1 MTDTM
6 QLFLEQELK
15 VLNDAKEV
23 LVYSFNKCSA
33 IGIKESYL
41 PEELESFESFT
52 GRFARISDI
61 LIQKIFR
68 LVDELDL
75 DSQGTIRDR
84 INRAEK
90 KELIESSEVF
100 IEIRI
105 VRNDIAHEYLPEAIH
120 DIFGKVLL
128 LTPHLLEGVEKTI
141 EYFKKYTVLTDNE
154 KASFNVPRNNQ

>member
-1 MTDTM
+1 MTGQM
-6 QLFLEQELK
+6 QLLLAKELK
-15 VLNDAKEV
+15 LLNDARDI
-23 LVYSFNKCSA
+23 LIYSFNKCAA
-33 IGIKESYL
+33 IGIKESYE

-52 GRFARISDI
+52 GRFARLSDI

-75 DSQGTIRDR
+75 DTQGTIRDR

-90 KELIESSEVF
+90 KELIVSSDVF
-100 IEIRI
+100 VEIRM

-128 LTPHLLEGVEKTI
+128 LTPHLLGGVERTI
-141 EYFKKYTVLTDNE
+141 AYCAKYTL
-154 KASFNVPRNNQ
+154 

>member
-1 MTDTM
+1 MTNQM
-6 QLFLEQELK
+6 QLLLAQELA
-15 VLNDAKEV
+15 VLDNAKEV

-33 IGIKESYL
+33 IGIKETYE

-52 GRFARISDI
+52 GRFARLSDI

-90 KELIESSEVF
+90 KELIASSDVF
-100 IEIRI
+100 VEIRM
-105 VRNDIAHEYLPEAIH
+105 VRNDIAHEYLPEAIR
-120 DIFGKVLL
+120 DIFGKVLV
-128 LTPHLLEGVEKTI
+128 LTPHLLDGVERTML
-141 EYFKKYTVLTDNE
+141 YCKKYTRGV
-154 KASFNVPRNNQ
+154 

>member
-1 MTDTM
+1 MTDQM
-6 QLFLEQELK
+6 QRLLVQELK
-15 VLNDAKEV
+15 VLNDARDV
-23 LVYSFNKCSA
+23 LLYSFNKCSA
-33 IGIKESYL
+33 IGIKETYE

-52 GRFARISDI
+52 GRFARLSDI

-90 KELIESSEVF
+90 KELIGSSDVF
-100 IEIRI
+100 VEIRM

-120 DIFGKVLL
+120 DIFKKVLTL
-128 LTPHLLEGVEKTI
+128 SPHLFESVERTI
-141 EYFKKYTVLTDNE
+141 LYCKKYTCTG
-154 KASFNVPRNNQ
+154 

>member
-1 MTDTM
+1 MTDQM
-6 QLFLEQELK
+6 QRLLVQELK
-15 VLNDAKEV
+15 VLNDARDV
-23 LVYSFNKCSA
+23 LLYSFKKCTA
-33 IGIKESYL
+33 IGIKETYE

-52 GRFARISDI
+52 GRFARLSDI

-90 KELIESSEVF
+90 KELIDSSDVF
-100 IEIRI
+100 VEIRM

-120 DIFGKVLL
+120 DIFEKVLT
-128 LTPHLLEGVEKTI
+128 LTPHLLESVERTI
-141 EYFKKYTVLTDNE
+141 MYCKKYTCGV
-154 KASFNVPRNNQ
+154 

>member
-1 MTDTM
+1 M
-6 QLFLEQELK
+6 QQLLVNELK
-15 VLNDAKEV
+15 VLNDSKEV

-33 IGIKESYL
+33 IGIKETYE

-52 GRFARISDI
+52 GRFARLSDI

-75 DSQGTIRDR
+75 DTYGTIRDR

-90 KELIESSEVF
+90 KELIESSDVF
-100 IEIRI
+100 VEIRV

-120 DIFGKVLL
+120 DIFGKVLS
-128 LTPHLLEGVEKTI
+128 LTPHLLEGVERTI
-141 EYFKKYTVLTDNE
+141 RYCNKYTN
-154 KASFNVPRNNQ
+154 S